1 MDRSLVVKTISRKFY
16 ETQLETVGGVVDKS
30 LVVITIS

>member
-1 MDRSLVVKTISRKFY
+1 MDKSLVVITISSKFY